1 MSKSSPRAKRLS
13 SKTVLQIVTGSIAA
27 YKTPDLVKMM
37 KEDGAKVICVQ
48 TDSSR
53 KFVTE
58 TVLRTVT
65 GERVYSDLFPNETP
79 WGVMHTSLADLA
91 DVILIA
97 PASANF
103 IAKLAHGI
111 ADDLGTCV
119 CLATRRPILIAPA
132 MNDHMY
138 THPLTQR
145 NMAQLKAIGYRFVD
159 PVEGDLACGRTGVG
173 HIAPLATILE
183 SLVSVLKT
191 GKKSK

>member
-1 MSKSSPRAKRLS
+1 
-13 SKTVLQIVTGSIAA
+13 
-27 YKTPDLVKMM
+27 MM

-97 PASANF
+97 PASAN
-103 IAKLAHGI
+103 
-111 ADDLGTCV
+111 
-119 CLATRRPILIAPA
+119 
-132 MNDHMY
+132 
-138 THPLTQR
+138 
-145 NMAQLKAIGYRFVD
+145 
-159 PVEGDLACGRTGVG
+159 
-173 HIAPLATILE
+173 
-183 SLVSVLKT
+183 
-191 GKKSK
+191 

>member
-79 WGVMHTSLADLA
+79 WGYIRPWR
-91 DVILIA
+91 IL
-97 PASANF
+97 PTLF
-103 IAKLAHGI
+103 
-111 ADDLGTCV
+111 
-119 CLATRRPILIAPA
+119 
-132 MNDHMY
+132 
-138 THPLTQR
+138 
-145 NMAQLKAIGYRFVD
+145 
-159 PVEGDLACGRTGVG
+159 
-173 HIAPLATILE
+173 
-183 SLVSVLKT
+183 
-191 GKKSK
+191 